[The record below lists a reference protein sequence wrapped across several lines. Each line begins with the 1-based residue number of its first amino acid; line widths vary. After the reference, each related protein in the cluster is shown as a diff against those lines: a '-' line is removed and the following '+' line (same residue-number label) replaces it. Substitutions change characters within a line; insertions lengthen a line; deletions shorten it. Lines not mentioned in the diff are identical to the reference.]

1 MVLVKRS
8 KNYVKAVKMAYQM
21 LVQYRNML
29 ESDGESE
36 YAEVVE
42 YAYKQLWCEAL
53 NEKAPWRS

>member
-1 MVLVKRS
+1 MILVKRS
-8 KNYVKAVKMAYQM
+8 KNYEKAIKKAYSL

-29 ESDGESE
+29 ESDGENE

-42 YAYKQLWCEAL
+42 DAYKQLWCEAL

>member
-29 ESDGESE
+29 ESEGESE

-42 YAYKQLWCEAL
+42 DAYKQLWCEAL
-53 NEKAPWRS
+53 NEKAPWT